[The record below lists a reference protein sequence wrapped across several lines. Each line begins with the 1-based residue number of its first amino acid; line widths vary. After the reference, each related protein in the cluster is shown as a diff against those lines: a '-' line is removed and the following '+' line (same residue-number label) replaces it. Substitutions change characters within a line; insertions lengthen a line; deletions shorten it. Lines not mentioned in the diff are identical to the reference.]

1 MQTQS
6 AVRNSAVKQPVAVHM
21 AHTMFGS
28 VELIGTTMTF
38 KRGAEIFGENEPA
51 DYVYKLLRGSARSY
65 QILSDGRRQIQGFHF
80 AGDIFGLEAGAEHLS
95 AAEALTDVV
104 VLMVRRS
111 AILNAAIHDGLVARE
126 LWTYTSRE
134 LDFAREHAML
144 LIKTAQERVA
154 SFLLHLADR
163 FNGNAVDLPM
173 SRQDIADYLG
183 LTIETVSRQ
192 LTRLKTSGVIRL
204 LNNRLIEVPD
214 LDVLSRIAGQDA
226 LHPH

>member
-6 AVRNSAVKQPVAVHM
+6 AVRNSAIKQPVAVHM

-28 VELIGTTMTF
+28 VELVGTTMTF

-111 AILNAAIHDGLVARE
+111 AILNVAIHDGLVARE

-183 LTIETVSRQ
+183 LTIETVSRTLSQ
-192 LTRLKTSGVIRL
+192 FQDKACINLPSSRRVILQNRRAL
-204 LNNRLIEVPD
+204 SEMNN
-214 LDVLSRIAGQDA
+214 
-226 LHPH
+226 

>member
-1 MQTQS
+1 MQMQF
-6 AVRNSAVKQPVAVHM
+6 AMRNSAVKQPVAVHM

-28 VELIGTTMTF
+28 VELVGTTMTF
-38 KRGAEIFGENEPA
+38 KRGAEIFGENEPS

-80 AGDIFGLEAGAEHLS
+80 AGDIFGLEAGAEHIS

-111 AILNAAIHDGLVARE
+111 AVLNAAIHDGLVARE

-183 LTIETVSRQ
+183 LTIETVSRTLSQ
-192 LTRLKTSGVIRL
+192 FQDKACINLPSSRRVIL
-204 LNNRLIEVPD
+204 QNRRA
-214 LDVLSRIAGQDA
+214 LSEMN
-226 LHPH
+226 H

>member
-1 MQTQS
+1 
-6 AVRNSAVKQPVAVHM
+6 
-21 AHTMFGS
+21 MFGS
-28 VELIGTTMTF
+28 VELVGTTMTF
-38 KRGAEIFGENEPA
+38 KRGAEIFGENEPS

-80 AGDIFGLEAGAEHLS
+80 AGDIFGLEAGAEHIS

-111 AILNAAIHDGLVARE
+111 AVLNAAIHDGLVARE

-183 LTIETVSRQ
+183 LTIETVSRTLSQ
-192 LTRLKTSGVIRL
+192 FQDKACINLPSSRRVIL
-204 LNNRLIEVPD
+204 QNRRA
-214 LDVLSRIAGQDA
+214 LSEMN
-226 LHPH
+226 H

>member
-6 AVRNSAVKQPVAVHM
+6 AVRNSAIKQPVAVHM

-28 VELIGTTMTF
+28 VELVGTTMTF

-65 QILSDGRRQIQGFHF
+65 QILSDGRRQLQGFHF

-111 AILNAAIHDGLVARE
+111 AILNVAIHDGLVARE

-183 LTIETVSRQ
+183 LTIETVSRTLSQ
-192 LTRLKTSGVIRL
+192 FQDKACINLPSSRRVILQNRRAL
-204 LNNRLIEVPD
+204 SEMNN
-214 LDVLSRIAGQDA
+214 
-226 LHPH
+226 

>member
-1 MQTQS
+1 MQVQS
-6 AVRNSAVKQPVAVHM
+6 AVANSTIKQPIT
-21 AHTMFGS
+21 AHSMFGS
-28 VELIGTTMTF
+28 VELAGTTMTF

-51 DYVYKLLRGSARSY
+51 DYVYKLLSGSARSY

-80 AGDIFGLEAGAEHLS
+80 AGDIFGLEAGTEHLS
-95 AAEALTDVV
+95 SAEALTDVV
-104 VLMVRRS
+104 VLVVRRT
-111 AILNAAIHDGLVARE
+111 AILNASIHDGLVARE

-183 LTIETVSRQ
+183 LTIETVSRT
-192 LTRLKTSGVIRL
+192 LTQFRDEAAINLPSSRRVILQNRRAL
-204 LNNRLIEVPD
+204 SELN
-214 LDVLSRIAGQDA
+214 S
-226 LHPH
+226 

>member
-1 MQTQS
+1 MQMQF
-6 AVRNSAVKQPVAVHM
+6 AMRNSAVKRPVAVHM

-28 VELIGTTMTF
+28 VELVGTTMTF
-38 KRGAEIFGENEPA
+38 KRGAEIFGENEPS

-80 AGDIFGLEAGAEHLS
+80 AGDIFGLEAGAEHIS

-111 AILNAAIHDGLVARE
+111 AVLNAAIHDGLVARE

-183 LTIETVSRQ
+183 LTIETVSRTLSQ
-192 LTRLKTSGVIRL
+192 FQDKACINLPSSRRVIL
-204 LNNRLIEVPD
+204 QNRRA
-214 LDVLSRIAGQDA
+214 LSEMN
-226 LHPH
+226 H

>member
-183 LTIETVSRQ
+183 LTIETVSRTLSQ
-192 LTRLKTSGVIRL
+192 FQNKACINLPSSRRVILQNRRAL
-204 LNNRLIEVPD
+204 SEMNN
-214 LDVLSRIAGQDA
+214 
-226 LHPH
+226 

>member
-183 LTIETVSRQ
+183 LTIETVSRTLSQ
-192 LTRLKTSGVIRL
+192 FQDKACINLPSSRRVILQNRRAL
-204 LNNRLIEVPD
+204 SEMNN
-214 LDVLSRIAGQDA
+214 
-226 LHPH
+226 